1 MSEERPV
8 VQVLETKFLLE
19 IAEVME
25 NIVQVVEEESAV
37 SRDPDPEVRL
47 SVIPPPAQAVEVEET
62 KEIVEVSGEQVVI
75 IEPSSVGLQGPP
87 GQPGDLIVTDYLA
100 GEALGGHRCVI
111 VRMDNKVYYGD
122 HSNLSHFNRVLGITT
137 GAAAKDDPASVRV
150 GGEMTEPSWNWDLD
164 KFIYLGSNG
173 LLTQTPPTTGFLLE
187 LGWPI
192 NRTTMMV
199 DIKQPVFLA

>member
-1 MSEERPV
+1 MTEERPI
-8 VQVLETKFLLE
+8 VQVLESNFRLE
-19 IAEVME
+19 IREVLE
-25 NIVQVVEEESAV
+25 SIVQIIEEEAAI

-47 SVIPPPAQAVEVEET
+47 SVIPPPAHVIQVEEL
-62 KEIVEVSGEQVVI
+62 KQIVEVSGEQVVI

-87 GQPGDLIVTDYLA
+87 GQPGDLVLTDYLA
-100 GEALGGHRCVI
+100 GEALGGNRCVI
-111 VRMDNKVYYGD
+111 VGMDNKVYYAD
-122 HSNLSHFNRVLGITT
+122 QANPSHFNRILGITT
-137 GAAAKDDPASVRV
+137 RAAAQNDPASVRV

-173 LLTQTPPTTGFLLE
+173 LLTQTPPATGFLLE

-192 NRTTMMV
+192 NPTTMMV